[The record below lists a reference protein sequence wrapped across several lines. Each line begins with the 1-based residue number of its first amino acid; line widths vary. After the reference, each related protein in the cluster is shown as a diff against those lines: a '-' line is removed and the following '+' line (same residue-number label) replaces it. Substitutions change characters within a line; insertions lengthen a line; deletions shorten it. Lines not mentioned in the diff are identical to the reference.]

1 MLARLQSG
9 TLENGEANM
18 AHPNA
23 DLVRKGFEAFGTGD
37 MATLD
42 AIMADDVVWH
52 ASGGGVISGDFVG
65 KQAVFGSFATIPQET
80 DAFGQEIHAIVADD
94 EHTMA
99 LVNATAT
106 RRGKTATFAQM
117 FVFHI
122 EGGKAKEVWVTPFDQ
137 AAADA
142 FWSA

>member
-1 MLARLQSG
+1 
-9 TLENGEANM
+9 M

-23 DLVRKGFEAFGTGD
+23 DLVRKGFEAFAAGD

-42 AIMADDVVWH
+42 AIMADDIAWH
-52 ASGGGVISGDFVG
+52 ASGTGVIAGDFEG
-65 KQAVFGSFATIPQET
+65 KQAVFGSFARIPQEA
-80 DAFGQEIHAIVADD
+80 DSFSQEVHAILADD
-94 EHTMA
+94 DHVVA

-106 RRGKTATFAQM
+106 RRGATATLAQV
-117 FVFHI
+117 FVFHV
-122 EGGKAKEVWVTPFDQ
+122 EDGKAKEIWVTPFDQ

>member
-1 MLARLQSG
+1 
-9 TLENGEANM
+9 M

-23 DLVRKGFEAFGTGD
+23 DLVRKGFEAFAAGD

-42 AIMADDVVWH
+42 GIMSDDVVWH
-52 ASGGGVISGDFVG
+52 ASGDGVLAGDFVG
-65 KQAVFGSFATIPQET
+65 KQAVFGSFALIPQET
-80 DAFGQEIHAIVADD
+80 DSFSQELHAIVADD
-94 EHTMA
+94 EHTIA

-106 RRGKTATFAQM
+106 RRGKTVTLAQVL
-117 FVFHI
+117 VFHL
-122 EGGKAKEVWVTPFDQ
+122 EDGKAKEVWITPFDQ

>member
-1 MLARLQSG
+1 MLERLKPG
-9 TLENGEANM
+9 TPADWEGNM

-23 DLVRKGFEAFGTGD
+23 DLVRKGFEAFDAGD

-42 AIMADDVVWH
+42 SIMADDVVWH
-52 ASGGGVISGDFVG
+52 ASGGGPVSGDFVG
-65 KQAVFGSFATIPQET
+65 KQAVFGNFALIPQET
-80 DAFGQEIHAIVADD
+80 DAFSQEIHAIVADD
-94 EHTMA
+94 EHTVA
-99 LVNATAT
+99 LVNATLT
-106 RRGKTATFAQM
+106 RRGNTATFAQM

-137 AAADA
+137 ADADA

>member
-1 MLARLQSG
+1 
-9 TLENGEANM
+9 M

-23 DLVRKGFEAFGTGD
+23 DLVRKGFEAFDTGD

-52 ASGGGVISGDFVG
+52 TSGGGIISGDFAG
-65 KQAVFGSFATIPQET
+65 KQAVFGSFARIAQET
-80 DAFGQEIHAIVADD
+80 DALSQEIHAILADD
-94 EHTMA
+94 EHTVA

-106 RRGKTATFAQM
+106 RRGNTATFAQV

-122 EGGKAKEVWVTPFDQ
+122 EGGKAKEIWATPFDQ
-137 AAADA
+137 ATADA

>member
-1 MLARLQSG
+1 
-9 TLENGEANM
+9 M

-23 DLVRKGFEAFGTGD
+23 DLVRRGFEAFSAGD

-52 ASGGGVISGDFVG
+52 SPGAGVIAGDFVG
-65 KQAVFGSFATIPQET
+65 KPAVFGSFALIPQET
-80 DAFGQEIHAIVADD
+80 DAFSQEIHAILADD
-94 EHTMA
+94 EHAVA

-106 RRGKTATFAQM
+106 RRGNTATIAQI
-117 FVFHI
+117 FVFHV
-122 EGGKAKEVWVTPFDQ
+122 EDGKAKEVWVTALDQ

>member
-1 MLARLQSG
+1 
-9 TLENGEANM
+9 M

-23 DLVRKGFEAFGTGD
+23 DLVRKGFEAFDAGD

-52 ASGGGVISGDFVG
+52 ASGTGVISGDFVG
-65 KQAVFGSFATIPQET
+65 KQAVFGNFAVIPQET
-80 DAFGQEIHAIVADD
+80 DAFSQEIHAIVADD
-94 EHTMA
+94 EHTVA
-99 LVNATAT
+99 LVNATVT
-106 RRGKTATFAQM
+106 RHGNTATFAQV

-122 EGGKAKEVWVTPFDQ
+122 EGGKAKEVWVTTFDQ

>member
-1 MLARLQSG
+1 
-9 TLENGEANM
+9 M

-23 DLVRKGFEAFGTGD
+23 DLVRKGFEAFNTGD

-42 AIMADDVVWH
+42 SILADDVVWH
-52 ASGGGVISGDFVG
+52 SAGRNLLSGDFVG
-65 KQAVFGSFATIPQET
+65 KQAVFGNFALIPAET
-80 DAFGQEIHAIVADD
+80 DAFSQEIHAIVADD
-94 EHTMA
+94 EHTVA
-99 LVNATAT
+99 LVNATLT
-106 RRGKTATFAQM
+106 RHGNTATFGQV

-122 EGGKAKEVWVTPFDQ
+122 EGGKAKEVWLTPVDQ

>member
-1 MLARLQSG
+1 
-9 TLENGEANM
+9 M

-23 DLVRKGFEAFGTGD
+23 DLVRKGFDAFESGD

-42 AIMADDVVWH
+42 AIMADDAVWH
-52 ASGGGVISGDFVG
+52 ASGSGVIAGDFVG
-65 KQAVFGSFATIPQET
+65 KPAIFESFARIPQE
-80 DAFGQEIHAIVADD
+80 AESFSQEIHAILADD
-94 EHTMA
+94 DHTVA

-106 RRGKTATFAQM
+106 RRGSTATMAQV

-122 EGGKAKEVWVTPFDQ
+122 EGGKAKEVWVTPMDQ
-137 AAADA
+137 TAADA

>member
-1 MLARLQSG
+1 
-9 TLENGEANM
+9 M

-23 DLVRKGFEAFGTGD
+23 DLVRKGFEAFGAGD

-42 AIMADDVVWH
+42 AIMADDAVWH
-52 ASGGGVISGDFVG
+52 ASGAGVLSGDFVG
-65 KQAVFGSFATIPQET
+65 KQAIFGNFALIPQET
-80 DAFGQEIHAIVADD
+80 DAFSQEIHAILADD
-94 EHTMA
+94 EHAVA

-106 RRGKTATFAQM
+106 RRGNTATFAQM
-117 FVFHI
+117 FVFHV
-122 EGGKAKEVWVTPFDQ
+122 EDGKAKEVWATPFDQ

>member
-1 MLARLQSG
+1 
-9 TLENGEANM
+9 M

-23 DLVRKGFEAFGTGD
+23 DLVRKGFEAFAAGD
-37 MATLD
+37 MATLGS
-42 AIMADDVVWH
+42 IMADDVVWH

-65 KQAVFGSFATIPQET
+65 KEAVFGSFALIPQET
-80 DAFGQEIHAIVADD
+80 DSFSQEIHAILADD
-94 EHTMA
+94 EHTVA

-106 RRGKTATFAQM
+106 RRGNTATFAQM
-117 FVFHI
+117 FVFHV

>member
-1 MLARLQSG
+1 
-9 TLENGEANM
+9 M

-42 AIMADDVVWH
+42 AIMADDVAWH

-65 KQAVFGSFATIPQET
+65 KPAVFGSFALIPQET
-80 DAFGQEIHAIVADD
+80 DAFSQDIHAILADD
-94 EHTMA
+94 EHAVA

-106 RRGKTATFAQM
+106 RRGNTASFAQM

>member
-1 MLARLQSG
+1 
-9 TLENGEANM
+9 M

-23 DLVRKGFEAFGTGD
+23 DLVRKGFEAFDTGD

-52 ASGGGVISGDFVG
+52 AAGTGVIAGDFVG
-65 KQAVFGSFATIPQET
+65 KQAVFGNFALIPQET
-80 DAFGQEIHAIVADD
+80 DALSQEIHAILADD
-94 EHTMA
+94 DHVVA
-99 LVNATAT
+99 LVNGTAT
-106 RRGKTATFAQM
+106 RHGNTATFAQV
-117 FVFHI
+117 FVFHV
-122 EGGKAKEVWVTPFDQ
+122 EDGKAKEVWVTPFDQ

>member
-1 MLARLQSG
+1 
-9 TLENGEANM
+9 M

-23 DLVRKGFEAFGTGD
+23 DLVRKGFEAFGAGD

-42 AIMADDVVWH
+42 AIMADDAVWH
-52 ASGGGVISGDFVG
+52 ASGAGVLSGDFVG
-65 KQAVFGSFATIPQET
+65 KQAIFGNFALIPQET
-80 DAFGQEIHAIVADD
+80 DAFSQEIHAILADD
-94 EHTMA
+94 EHAVA

-106 RRGKTATFAQM
+106 RRGNTATFAQM
-117 FVFHI
+117 FVFHV
-122 EGGKAKEVWVTPFDQ
+122 EGGKTKEVWTTPIDQ

>member
-1 MLARLQSG
+1 
-9 TLENGEANM
+9 M

-23 DLVRKGFEAFGTGD
+23 DLVRKGFEAFASGD
-37 MATLD
+37 MVTLD
-42 AIMADDVVWH
+42 AIMDDDVVWH
-52 ASGGGVISGDFVG
+52 ASGTGVIAGDFVG

-80 DAFGQEIHAIVADD
+80 DSFSQDIHAIVADD
-94 EHTMA
+94 DHTIA

-106 RRGKTATFAQM
+106 RRGKTVTLSQVL
-117 FVFHI
+117 VFHL
-122 EGGKAKEVWVTPFDQ
+122 EDGKAKEVWITPFDQ